1 MTEPHDSHRR
11 KELILINDL
20 SPELEEKLMRRARE
34 KKTGPAEEAAK
45 ILERHARE
53 SGDTE

>member
-20 SPELEEKLMRRARE
+20 SPELEEELMRRARE
-34 KKTGPAEEAAK
+34 KRTGPAEEAAK

-53 SGDTE
+53 TGNTE

>member
-20 SPELEEKLMRRARE
+20 SPELEEELMRRARE
-34 KKTGPAEEAAK
+34 KGTGPAEEAAK

-53 SGDTE
+53 PGDTE